1 MHHSLNN
8 NLWDR
13 KRSLLKIS
21 NQVAA
26 REFARIL
33 LRGITPRD
41 EVAARG
47 IKSPSRK
54 SAANTN
60 VNARGNGSEKNT
72 TSKNSDR
79 KRSRK

>member
-1 MHHSLNN
+1 
-8 NLWDR
+8 LWDR

-33 LRGITPRD
+33 LQGITARD
-41 EVAARG
+41 EVAGLVPRRG
-47 IKSPSRK
+47 IKSIRK
-54 SAANTN
+54 KPAANTN
-60 VNARGNGSEKNT
+60 MNGRRNGSEKNT
-72 TSKNSDR
+72 ISENSKR